1 MKPGEYLSDQKA
13 LIICFLLIIGFIN
26 TVVLADPS
34 LSIHPSSLVYIDIV
48 SLLFMA
54 GYFSFDF
61 RRKIVFLKE
70 AERFEPGEAPSAAEL
85 KLTHEEKR
93 YISLLS
99 GHYHSYLAA
108 IHATNE
114 EKKEWMEYMTS
125 WFHEI
130 KTPIAV
136 SRMLYETGEGSK
148 SLEEEMDRIEHYVEQ
163 ALYFSRLNDFN
174 NDYLI
179 QESDIDRIV
188 KESLKAHS
196 KAFFAKKIGLEVH
209 FEQLEGLTDKKA
221 LLFLFNQLLGNAL
234 KYTAPGGEITVSVL
248 KNERKIIIR
257 DNGIGI
263 LAEDLPRVFEKGFTG
278 KNGRE
283 LYSSTGMGLYL
294 AQKIAAKMG
303 HTLKIY
309 SERGSFTEASI
320 HFPDHGGAYHLGME
334 TDSHLNP

>member
-1 MKPGEYLSDQKA
+1 MKLGEYVSDNKA

-26 TVVLADPS
+26 AVVLADSS
-34 LSIHPSSLVYIDIV
+34 LSIHPASLLYIDFV
-48 SLLFMA
+48 SILIFSGYLVSNFHRKNAFM
-54 GYFSFDF
+54 
-61 RRKIVFLKE
+61 KE
-70 AERFEPGEAPSAAEL
+70 AGTYEPGGAPRLHSI
-85 KLTHEEKR
+85 KNTHEEK
-93 YISLLS
+93 L
-99 GHYHSYLAA
+99 YLAM
-108 IHATNE
+108 ITDHYQNYLEELRHANN

-136 SRMLYETGEGSK
+136 SRMLYETGEGSA
-148 SLEEEMDRIEHYVEQ
+148 SLEEEMDRIEHFVEQ

-179 QESDIDRIV
+179 QEAQIGKIV

-196 KAFFAKKIGLEVH
+196 KVFYAKKIRLDVR
-209 FEQLEGLTDKKA
+209 FEDFEALTDKKA

-234 KYTAPGGEITVSVL
+234 KYTPPGGELTVSVL
-248 KNERKIIIR
+248 PKERIISIR

-263 LAEDLPRVFEKGFTG
+263 FPEDLPRVFEKGFTG

-294 AQKIAAKMG
+294 AKKIADKLG
-303 HTLKIY
+303 HAVSVQ
-309 SERGSFTEASI
+309 SERGVFTEARI
-320 HFPDHGGAYHLGME
+320 HFPVPGGAAYLGLEAENHME
-334 TDSHLNP
+334 